1 MGGRFADGNRR
12 LAAGGIMSK
21 HTPGPWK
28 SFPTAR
34 EDFSRVITS
43 ADCLVQVAYTREVYG
58 ERMTYG
64 PTVETTANAR
74 LITAAPE
81 LLAALQQLR
90 SWQAGKTRLTPED
103 KALIAVANLAIAKA
117 TRDKS

>member
-1 MGGRFADGNRR
+1 M
-12 LAAGGIMSK
+12 
-21 HTPGPWK
+21 
-28 SFPTAR
+28 
-34 EDFSRVITS
+34 ITS

-81 LLAALQQLR
+81 MLEALRLIAETDSIDAALDPQR
-90 SWQAGKTRLTPED
+90 AVR
-103 KALIAVANLAIAKA
+103 IAREVIAK
-117 TRDKS
+117 TTGDKS